1 MSFVAYVTHGGGP
14 LPLLG
19 DPGHRELI
27 ASLRE
32 LAGAAPRPQAI
43 LLISAHWEAPVASFT
58 GGAHPPLIYDYYGFP
73 EPAYHLQ
80 YPAPGDPVLAAR
92 AASLL
97 HKAGLEAEVD
107 SERGFDHGLF
117 VPLSLMYPEADV
129 PVVEMSLLDSLDAGA
144 HWRLGRALVPL
155 VAQGV
160 AVIGSGSSF
169 HNMAVL
175 MGRGDPAEALD
186 ANRDFE
192 QWLRQTCKN
201 GDWGEEERGKR
212 LCAWRQAPGGTFS
225 HPREEHLLPA
235 LVCAG
240 AAGKPADRV
249 FAGRMGEVSVSS
261 LLWQPGN

>member
-14 LPLLG
+14 LPLLD
-19 DPGHRELI
+19 DPGHRELV

-32 LAGAAPRPQAI
+32 LAGAAPRPRAI
-43 LLISAHWEAPVASFT
+43 LLVSAHWEAPVASFT
-58 GGAHPPLIYDYYGFP
+58 GGAHPQLVYDYYGFP
-73 EPAYHLQ
+73 EPAYHLR
-80 YPAPGDPVLAAR
+80 YPAPGDPALAAR

-97 HKAGLEAEVD
+97 HESGIEARVD

-117 VPLSLMYPEADV
+117 VPLSLMYPQADV

-144 HWRLGRALVPL
+144 HWCLGQALAPL

-175 MGRGDPAEALD
+175 MGRGDPPGAWN

-192 QWLRQTCKN
+192 QWLWRTSQN
-201 GDWGEEERGKR
+201 EDWDEEERGKQW
-212 LCAWRQAPGGTFS
+212 CAWRQAPGGSFS

-249 FAGRMGEVSVSS
+249 FRGRMGAVEVSS
-261 LLWQPGN
+261 LLWRPGN